1 MMDNTPEP
9 SPTPEAEVSM
19 RKMGEYEGITF
30 VVSDGSEATFTVEEQ
45 LVRLPLPNDAVL
57 RTTALS
63 GEVHLDGRESVI
75 QIDLHTMSSDQEFRD
90 RYVRTRMFG
99 GHQFATFTVPDVG
112 PLPEGLDSGGQV
124 TTQVSG
130 SLDIRGITVPMEF
143 DIEARDDGSELFIL
157 GRATFTWQQLDIP
170 PPTAPTVASVEDEV
184 RVEVLLAVV
193 PQ

>member
-1 MMDNTPEP
+1 
-9 SPTPEAEVSM
+9 
-19 RKMGEYEGITF
+19 
-30 VVSDGSEATFTVEEQ
+30 
-45 LVRLPLPNDAVL
+45 
-57 RTTALS
+57 
-63 GEVHLDGRESVI
+63 
-75 QIDLHTMSSDQEFRD
+75 MSSDQEFRD

-130 SLDIRGITVPMEF
+130 SLDIRGVTVPMEF